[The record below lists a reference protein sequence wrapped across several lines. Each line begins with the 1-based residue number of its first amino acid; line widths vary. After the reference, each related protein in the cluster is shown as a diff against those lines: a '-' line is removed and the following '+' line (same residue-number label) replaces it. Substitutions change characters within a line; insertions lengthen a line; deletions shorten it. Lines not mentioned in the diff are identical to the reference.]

1 MALTTV
7 IADNLIQENM
17 PDNIGA
23 IVKFYVHVC
32 DRVYAYEHLRIHVY
46 ELI

>member
-1 MALTTV
+1 
-7 IADNLIQENM
+7 M

-32 DRVYAYEHLRIHVY
+32 DGVYAYKYLRIHVY